1 MNRDNSRANDLA
13 RVEAALL
20 ADDLQGAESLLRALR
35 WAEPDHLPA
44 LQFDA
49 LLKLLRGDSAGGL
62 RAFERQA
69 AKHGAQGDATLWLTV
84 ARQYANR
91 PFSAANFRTQLVVER
106 LRGSRYMDYPAEVHL
121 ETFTKCNAACS
132 FCPYPTLDRLGTR
145 MSDALIDKILGDL
158 EAIPADL
165 PFGIAP
171 FKVNEPL
178 LDVRL
183 FDICAAINRR
193 LPNAHPRIF
202 TNGAPLTDTMIDR
215 LARIERL
222 QHLWISLNECD
233 PVRYESVM
241 GIPLARTLVAMERL
255 HAAVEDGRFPHPV
268 IVSRV
273 RDRTDEDRRFETF
286 MATRFPRFG
295 VVLMPYAA
303 WAGQIESPED
313 TPPPPT
319 GCSRW
324 FELSIMSTGRVALC
338 CMDGEGRHMI
348 GDVAA
353 DNALA
358 VYNAPGYRRLR
369 EASLDRLVAGAPCAT
384 CSL

>member
-1 MNRDNSRANDLA
+1 MIRENSRANDLA

-20 ADDLQGAESLLRALR
+20 ANDLQDAESLLRALR
-35 WAEPDHLPA
+35 WGDPGFLPA

-49 LLKLLRGDSAGGL
+49 LLKMLRGDTDGGL
-62 RAFERQA
+62 RAFERMAQ
-69 AKHGAQGDATLWLTV
+69 AQGHHGDAGIWLGV
-84 ARQYANR
+84 ARQYAGH
-91 PFSAANFRTQLVVER
+91 PFSAAEFRTQIAVQR
-106 LRGSRYMDYPAEVHL
+106 LRSSRYMDYPQEVHL

-145 MSDALIDKILGDL
+145 MSDALIDRILGDL

-178 LDVRL
+178 LDARL

-202 TNGAPLTDTMIDR
+202 TNGAPLTDAMIDR
-215 LARIERL
+215 LARIDRL

-233 PVRYESVM
+233 PERYQAVM
-241 GIPLARTLVAMERL
+241 GIPLARTLAAMARL
-255 HAAVEDGRFPHPV
+255 HAAVEEGRFPHPV

-273 RDRTDEDRRFETF
+273 RDRTDEDRVFEAF
-286 MATRFPRFG
+286 MAARFPRFG
-295 VVLMPYAA
+295 ITLMPYAA
-303 WAGQIESPED
+303 WAGQIESPEV
-313 TPPPPT
+313 TPPPAAACT
-319 GCSRW
+319 RW

-338 CMDGEGRHMI
+338 CMDGEGRHVI
-348 GDVAA
+348 GDVTTE
-353 DNALA
+353 NALA
-358 VYNAPGYRRLR
+358 VYNAPGYRRMR
-369 EASLDRLVAGAPCAT
+369 EASLTRLEAGAPCAT
-384 CSL
+384 CNL